1 MLSLLENITGQLF
14 SEYISAH
21 ISIADSFSLTK
32 NGWSNAENSPQHSAV
47 LNALAP
53 YHIKTIYV
61 NRWFCHC
68 VPDQYKME
76 VYLFHFTPESKE
88 ILLSHYDSIFYNGTV
103 WSKPEDLCFF
113 KNKKLISGSVT
124 HEQIC
129 FEYSEDV
136 KFPGNW
142 EVTPTNLDEQICIPE

>member
-113 KNKKLISGSVT
+113 KNKKLIPDIPNKIETNKNNG
-124 HEQIC
+124 E
-129 FEYSEDV
+129 
-136 KFPGNW
+136 KLFPIITKQGEKHIN
-142 EVTPTNLDEQICIPE
+142 ENIYKHSL